1 MAFSPFAGHKREGE
15 SGAAA
20 VEFAL
25 IAPLLFILV
34 FGIINFGYL
43 FGQKLSLNQAAR
55 EGARLAVV
63 DGGTTPPGDAVNTLG
78 EIETIVNNSHG
89 LVPQGEI
96 DVRLFD
102 DASNSAVETD
112 GSAGC
117 GALDVGDQLRL
128 EAEYEATPLISLPF
142 LSGAF
147 DMKSTAVFRCEW

>member
-1 MAFSPFAGHKREGE
+1 MAERMHRKRTESE

-25 IAPLLFILV
+25 IAPLLFLLV

-43 FGQKLSLNQAAR
+43 YGQKLSLNQAAR

-78 EIETIVNNSHG
+78 EIEDIVNNSHG

-96 DVRLFD
+96 EVRLLKD
-102 DASNSAVETD
+102 SDGTAVETD
-112 GSAGC
+112 GTAGC
-117 GALDVGDQLRL
+117 GSIDVGDQLRL
-128 EAEYEATPLISLPF
+128 EANYDATPLITLPF
-142 LSGAF
+142 LNGVLEMESV
-147 DMKSTAVFRCEW
+147 AVFRCEW